1 MAAEEGARHQ
11 PAGWVTRNRWK
22 LALALAAAA
31 SGFWWGRSSRRVRI
45 DVDRVSEQWLA
56 EHTFESGQHQ
66 AE

>member
-1 MAAEEGARHQ
+1 
-11 PAGWVTRNRWK
+11 VTRNRWK